1 VKRQSARSAGARLIH
16 LPFQV
21 GANIIRP
28 AYLIRGKNRVF
39 FKIGQQESK
48 TSRTEKRARHK
59 SWFAPN
65 HQGRI
70 SVFERVIGGP
80 IR

>member
-1 VKRQSARSAGARLIH
+1 
-16 LPFQV
+16 
-21 GANIIRP
+21 
-28 AYLIRGKNRVF
+28 VF

-59 SWFAPN
+59 SWFAPC